1 MGADGR
7 PPSYFSAFDGL
18 RTAVC
23 TGVVFAHAF
32 PHSAVLG
39 RLALECVSVFFS
51 LSGFLIT
58 TLLLEERG
66 RNGRIDL
73 VAFYIRR
80 TLRIWPVYFAAI
92 GVTVLG
98 AFLLGERFLRPL
110 GFNGTPGD
118 LLDVLPSYLVF
129 LGNWNQTPTP
139 SSIVVLWSI
148 SVEEQFYLLFP
159 LCVVLSR
166 ATRPALFPALVG
178 IAISIAARAGFLL
191 TGRSDGL
198 EFNTFSH
205 GEHLLFGALLAQVV
219 YSAPAVAGRIRA
231 AFGGAAQILLFSLCL
246 AFLVFV
252 GQRLPE
258 GGVLFNTF
266 RFTVSAL
273 LSTAI
278 VALFAFGSGPL
289 VAIARQKIPAYL
301 GKLTYGAYAF
311 HILPLAAIWGLVDRA
326 GVPDSWA
333 GVVRGVLGVPA
344 AFLVAFVVYHLF
356 ERRLNQLR
364 SRFRP
369 ETPFRS
375 GFEGPRVGGTER

>member
-1 MGADGR
+1 MGAAGR
-7 PPSYFSAFDGL
+7 PFSYFSAFDGL

-23 TGVVFAHAF
+23 AGVVFSHAF

-80 TLRIWPVYFAAI
+80 TIRIWPVYFAAI

-98 AFLLGERFLRPL
+98 AFLLGARFLRPL
-110 GFNGTPGD
+110 GFAGTPRD
-118 LLDVLPSYLVF
+118 LLDVLPPYLVF
-129 LGNWNQTPTP
+129 FGNWNLTPPP
-139 SSIVVLWSI
+139 SSIHVLWSI

-166 ATRPALFPALVG
+166 GTRPALRPALVG
-178 IAISIAARAGFLL
+178 VVLSITGRVIFLL
-191 TGRSDGL
+191 TGRGEGL
-198 EFNTFSH
+198 EFNTFAH
-205 GEHLLFGALLAQVV
+205 GEHLLFGAMLAQFA
-219 YSAPAVAGRIRA
+219 YSTPALATRIRA
-231 AFGGAAQILLFSLCL
+231 ACGVVAQVVLFALWV

-252 GQRLPE
+252 GRLLPE

-273 LSTAI
+273 FSTAI
-278 VALFAFGSGPL
+278 VALFAFGDGLL
-289 VAIARQKIPAYL
+289 VDTARRKVPAYL
-301 GKLTYGAYAF
+301 GKLTYSAYAF
-311 HILPLAAIWGLVDRA
+311 HILPLAAIWGLVDKA
-326 GVPDSWA
+326 GVPVAWA
-333 GVVRGVLGVPA
+333 APIRGVLAVPA
-344 AFLVAFVVYHLF
+344 AFLVAFAVRHLF

-369 ETPFRS
+369 RNPDENQPDHQ
-375 GFEGPRVGGTER
+375 EAP

>member
-23 TGVVFAHAF
+23 AGVVFSHAF

-98 AFLLGERFLRPL
+98 AFLLRERFLQPL
-110 GFNGTPGD
+110 GFSGTARD
-118 LLDVLPSYLVF
+118 LLGVLPPYLVF
-129 LGNWNQTPTP
+129 FGNWNHAPTP

-166 ATRPALFPALVG
+166 ATRPALIPALVG
-178 IAISIAARAGFLL
+178 IALSIAGRAVFLL
-191 TGRSDGL
+191 TGRGDGL

-205 GEHLLFGALLAQVV
+205 GEHLLFGALLAQVA
-219 YSAPAVAGRIRA
+219 YSTPAVATRIRA
-231 AFGGAAQILLFSLCL
+231 AFGVVAQVVLFSLCL

-252 GQRLPE
+252 GRHLPE

-266 RFTVSAL
+266 RFTASAL
-273 LSTAI
+273 LSTAV
-278 VALFAFGSGPL
+278 VALFAFGRGPL
-289 VAIARQKIPAYL
+289 VAVARRKIPAYL
-301 GKLTYGAYAF
+301 GKLTYSAYAF
-311 HILPLAAIWGLVDRA
+311 HILPLAAIWGFVDSA
-326 GVPDSWA
+326 GVPEAWA
-333 GVVRGVLGVPA
+333 GVIRGVLGVPA
-344 AFLVAFVVYHLF
+344 AFLVAFVVRHLF
-356 ERRLNQLR
+356 EQRLNQLR
-364 SRFRP
+364 SRFHP
-369 ETPFRS
+369 ENTGRQPVTP
-375 GFEGPRVGGTER
+375 